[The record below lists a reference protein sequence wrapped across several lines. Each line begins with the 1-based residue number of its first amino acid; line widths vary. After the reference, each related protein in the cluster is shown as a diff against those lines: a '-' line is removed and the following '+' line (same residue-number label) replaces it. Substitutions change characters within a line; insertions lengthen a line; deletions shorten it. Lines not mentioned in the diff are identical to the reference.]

1 MVLLPVRSAV
11 RCNAAPSRLIKW
23 IAPDSAKTMSFSC
36 AALPRTDSLLA
47 VPPRAAETPAFSMA
61 SLNLA
66 KQSSPEKIVNAIG
79 TSPGL
84 RDADLYLFQEV
95 RDTDGK
101 ISVAEQVAHEL
112 GRHVSF
118 VPAGEDV
125 HDQGLAIVSHYPIIR
140 TGTLPLKP
148 FDLHFHSRNRFAL
161 TATLRTPSGEMHVW
175 NVHLDTRINPR
186 ERLEQLQPVID
197 DALRRSGP
205 RLIAGDFNTNGMYWL
220 GNILPMPCGAAH
232 SATIRGAM
240 KEAGFETPFPDGL
253 NTFPR
258 LGRHLDWIFLNQ
270 LVSLETDA
278 VPVAFSDHNAI
289 LVRCRPLEERLTQ

>member
-1 MVLLPVRSAV
+1 MPNGVRTLFV
-11 RCNAAPSRLIKW
+11 
-23 IAPDSAKTMSFSC
+23 SC
-36 AALPRTDSLLA
+36 AALAATDSVPA
-47 VPPRAAETPAFSMA
+47 APPRATETPTFSVA

-66 KQSSPEKIVNAIG
+66 RQCNPERIVNAIR

-95 RDTDGK
+95 RDADGK
-101 ISVAEQVAHEL
+101 VSVAEQAAHEL
-112 GRHVSF
+112 GHHVSF
-118 VPAGEDV
+118 VPAGDDV
-125 HDQGLAIVSHYPIIR
+125 HDQGLAIVSHYPIIH
-140 TGTLPLKP
+140 TGALPLKP
-148 FDLHFHSRNRFAL
+148 CDLRFHSRNRFAL
-161 TATLRTPSGEMHVW
+161 TVTLRIPSGEMHVW
-175 NVHLDTRINPR
+175 NVHLDTRINPK

-220 GNILPMPCGAAH
+220 GNVLPVPCGAAH

-253 NTFPR
+253 NTVPR

-270 LVSLETDA
+270 LVPLETDA

-289 LVRCRPLEERLTQ
+289 LVRCQPLEERLTQ